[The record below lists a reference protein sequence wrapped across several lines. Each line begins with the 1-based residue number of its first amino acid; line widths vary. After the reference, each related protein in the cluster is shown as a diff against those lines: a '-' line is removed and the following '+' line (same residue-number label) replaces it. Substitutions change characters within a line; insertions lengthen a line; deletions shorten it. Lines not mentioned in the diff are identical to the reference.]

1 MPRYRITTLVDITR
15 TNATRSETDGK
26 RIAQQANFNSLVQ
39 AIGMRANVE
48 WREDPVK
55 HDGRLP
61 APWQGKAAHWCWEFE
76 VERDQV
82 FERDNDAVCL
92 LREDLHGVPVIDG
105 LNNSEII
112 DPAMFQTKGN
122 KINIWICELA

>member
-1 MPRYRITTLVDITR
+1 VDITR
-15 TNATRSETDGK
+15 TNATRSETDEK

-39 AIGMRANVE
+39 AIGMRSNVE
-48 WREDPVK
+48 WREDPAK

-61 APWQGKAAHWCWEFE
+61 APAQGRATHWIWTFE
-76 VERDQV
+76 VERVDTFRKDQDPV
-82 FERDNDAVCL
+82 GL
-92 LREDLHGVPVIDG
+92 LLDDLHGVPLIDG
-105 LNNSEII
+105 LNNSVII